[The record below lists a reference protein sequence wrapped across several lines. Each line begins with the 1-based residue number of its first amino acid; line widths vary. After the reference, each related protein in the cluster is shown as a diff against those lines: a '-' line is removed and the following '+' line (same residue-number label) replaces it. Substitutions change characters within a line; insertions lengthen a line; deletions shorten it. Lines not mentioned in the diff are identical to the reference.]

1 MAWRARWARAARSR
15 RGRNPRHA
23 SLVGEPAMTIEQ
35 RVDALERR
43 VTRYRGATMALVGKE
58 L

>member
-1 MAWRARWARAARSR
+1 
-15 RGRNPRHA
+15 
-23 SLVGEPAMTIEQ
+23 MTLED

-43 VTRYRGATMALVGKE
+43 VTRNRAATMTMALVGKK

>member
-1 MAWRARWARAARSR
+1 
-15 RGRNPRHA
+15 
-23 SLVGEPAMTIEQ
+23 MTIEQ

-43 VTRYRGATMALVGKE
+43 VTRYRGATMALVGKK

>member
-1 MAWRARWARAARSR
+1 
-15 RGRNPRHA
+15 
-23 SLVGEPAMTIEQ
+23 MTLED

-43 VTRYRGATMALVGKE
+43 SAMLQRGLRRYRGAMMTMALGGKK

>member
-1 MAWRARWARAARSR
+1 
-15 RGRNPRHA
+15 
-23 SLVGEPAMTIEQ
+23 MTLED

-43 VTRYRGATMALVGKE
+43 VTHYRGAMMSMALVGKK